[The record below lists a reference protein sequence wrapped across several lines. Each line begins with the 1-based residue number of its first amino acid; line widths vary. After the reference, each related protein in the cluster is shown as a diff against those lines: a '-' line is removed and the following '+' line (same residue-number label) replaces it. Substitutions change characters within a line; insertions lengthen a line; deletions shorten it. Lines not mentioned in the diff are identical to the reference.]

1 MTQICHFITIP
12 TVPFNLAEKAF
23 SAHGTNLLASLA
35 GYPDF
40 MLEQNS
46 LHLFLILVLVLV
58 NGFFVAAEVA
68 LIKLRTAQLETANR
82 KFISNAVITRKI
94 VDKLEQYV
102 IACKFGAALA
112 TLLLGS
118 VSIPYVFAKLNFIV
132 ENDWLHSRTASLSVA
147 FIAAIFIVATVLVII
162 GKIIPNTVGFRREEA
177 VSFRCSRLLYFFYH
191 VFALLIIPI
200 TKISNWILKTIFH
213 LEPASDR
220 EPDYSVEDLKN
231 FVEETDDDEVTE
243 TERDIL
249 INALELSDL
258 KVLDIVTPRSE
269 VVALDVKLPFEE
281 NLTRAITSKHT
292 RFPLIRE
299 HLDETLGWI
308 HIKDL
313 IVMMRHKKPNLAK
326 TCREI
331 LRVSEDMP
339 LDQLLESLLEHKTN
353 LALVIDEFGG
363 AQGIVMRDQILK
375 LLIGEDVYDRDK
387 VGENPD
393 PMFEKIS
400 DDEFLVDGSIP
411 LHELDDLIPE
421 LALESLDVRTVGGYV
436 TSKFGYL
443 PDPGETA
450 EIEGF
455 MMEVTEVDE
464 KKIIKLR
471 INRILE
477 DTPMV
482 AS

>member
-1 MTQICHFITIP
+1 MTQICHFFTT
-12 TVPFNLAEKAF
+12 TVPSFNPADQIF
-23 SAHGTNLLASLA
+23 SAHGPSILAALS

-40 MLEQNS
+40 LLEQNA
-46 LHLFLILVLVLV
+46 LHIFLILFLSLV

-68 LIKLRTAQLETANR
+68 LIKLRTAQLETAHR
-82 KFISNAVITRKI
+82 KFMDDAVITRKI
-94 VDKLEQYV
+94 VGKLEQYV

-112 TLLLGS
+112 ALLLGS
-118 VSIPYVFAKLNFIV
+118 VSIPYVFGKLNFIV
-132 ENDWLHSRTASLSVA
+132 ENDWLHSRWASLAVA
-147 FIAAIFIVATVLVII
+147 FMAALFLVAMVLVVL
-162 GKIIPNTVGFRREEA
+162 GKIIPNTIGFRKEEM
-177 VSFRCSRLLYFFYH
+177 VSFRCSRLLYYFYH
-191 VFALLIIPI
+191 FFALLIIPM
-200 TKISNWILKTIFH
+200 TRFSNWALKTVFH

-258 KVLDIVTPRSE
+258 KVLDIVTPRSA
-269 VVALDVKLPFEE
+269 VVALDVKRPFEE
-281 NLTRAITSKHT
+281 NLNLAITSKHT
-292 RFPLIRE
+292 RFPVIRE

-313 IVMMRHKKPNLAK
+313 IVLMRHGKPNLVKA
-326 TCREI
+326 CREI
-331 LRVSEDMP
+331 LRVPEDMP
-339 LDQLLESLLEHKTN
+339 LDKLLESLLEHKTN

-375 LLIGEDVYDRDK
+375 LLIGEDIYDRDK
-387 VGENPD
+387 IGENTD
-393 PMFEKIS
+393 TMFKKIS